1 MSPLIISLML
11 GAGSAAF
18 MYSWFGPRLGYGNS
32 QNVWLV
38 TGISFVFVFL
48 VFYILLNFVI
58 EF

>member
-1 MSPLIISLML
+1 ML